1 MIRVFF
7 EITLVVI
14 VFWQFCR
21 IQRFKSE
28 MNHLC
33 DELDSLLDGQKGFLL
48 FRTNN
53 EQVQRLTVSVNVFLE
68 RVYKKNAE
76 FKIIKKELREM
87 MVDLSHDL
95 KTPLTT
101 LSGYVQLLQLR
112 LKEDPENIKSVEQIL
127 KKLKI
132 KTEQT
137 NRGIMQF
144 LDIAKIQS
152 GDMEISKHQIDINR
166 LCKEV
171 LMEYYDVLE
180 LNGIYV
186 NVQIEDK
193 ASMIISDYNAI
204 CCILRN
210 LIDNALKYGMDGKY
224 LGLAVKESDDTISIE
239 VTDHGQGIE
248 KDEQEFI
255 FERNYRAK
263 AVRQK
268 NNNGSG
274 LGLSICSKLAEQ
286 LNAKLRVNS
295 IPHEKTIF
303 KLLLEKS

>member
-1 MIRVFF
+1 MIRLIF
-7 EITLVVI
+7 EILLVVI
-14 VFWQFCR
+14 IVWQFGR
-21 IQRFKSE
+21 LQRYKNE
-28 MNHLC
+28 MNKLA
-33 DELDSLLDGQKGFLL
+33 DELDHILDDQKGFLL

-53 EQVQRLTVSVNVFLE
+53 ETIQRVTVSVNSFLE

-76 FKIIKKELREM
+76 FKVIKKELREM

-112 LKEDPENIKSVEQIL
+112 LKENPDDEASVEQIL
-127 KKLKI
+127 SKLRI

-152 GDMEISKHQIDINR
+152 GDMEIAKHQFDINR

-180 LNGIYV
+180 LNGVDV
-186 NVQIEDK
+186 NIQIDDNS
-193 ASMIISDYNAI
+193 SMIISDQKAI
-204 CCILRN
+204 SCILRN
-210 LIDNALKYGMDGKY
+210 LIDNALKYGMEGKY
-224 LGLAVKESDDTISIE
+224 LGIAVRETNDAISVE
-239 VTDHGQGIE
+239 VEDHGQGIDE
-248 KDEQEFI
+248 DEQEYI

-268 NNNGSG
+268 NSNGSG

-286 LNAKLRVNS
+286 LNANLRVSSLPN
-295 IPHEKTIF
+295 EKTVF

>member
-1 MIRVFF
+1 MIRLIF
-7 EITLVVI
+7 EILLVVI
-14 VFWQFCR
+14 IVWQFGR
-21 IQRFKSE
+21 LQRYKNE
-28 MNHLC
+28 MNKLA
-33 DELDSLLDGQKGFLL
+33 DELDHILDDQKGFLL

-53 EQVQRLTVSVNVFLE
+53 ETIQRVTVSVNSFLE

-76 FKIIKKELREM
+76 FKVIKKELREM

-112 LKEDPENIKSVEQIL
+112 LKENPDDEASVEQIL
-127 KKLKI
+127 SKLRI

-152 GDMEISKHQIDINR
+152 GDMEIAKHQFDINR

-180 LNGIYV
+180 LNGVDV
-186 NVQIEDK
+186 NIQIDDNS
-193 ASMIISDYNAI
+193 SMIISDQKAI
-204 CCILRN
+204 SCILRN
-210 LIDNALKYGMDGKY
+210 LIDNALKYGMEGKY
-224 LGLAVKESDDTISIE
+224 LGIAVRETNDAISVE
-239 VTDHGQGIE
+239 VEDHGQGIDE
-248 KDEQEFI
+248 DEQEYI

-268 NNNGSG
+268 NSNGSG

-286 LNAKLRVNS
+286 LNDNLRVSSLPN
-295 IPHEKTIF
+295 EKTVF

>member
-1 MIRVFF
+1 MIRLVF
-7 EITLVVI
+7 EIFLIVI
-14 VFWQFCR
+14 IVWQFGR
-21 IQRFKSE
+21 LQRLKSE
-28 MNHLC
+28 MNKLSDDLSHVLN
-33 DELDSLLDGQKGFLL
+33 DQKGFLL

-53 EQVQRLTVSVNVFLE
+53 EAIQNLTVSVNAFLE
-68 RVYKKNAE
+68 RVYQKNAE
-76 FKIIKKELREM
+76 FKVIKKELREM

-101 LSGYVQLLQLR
+101 LSGYVQLLQLKY
-112 LKEDPENIKSVEQIL
+112 KEEPDDIESLQNILS
-127 KKLKI
+127 KLKV

-152 GDMEISKHQIDINR
+152 GDMEISMHQFDINR

-180 LNGIYV
+180 LNGVDV
-186 NVQIEDK
+186 NVQVEDK
-193 ASMIISDYNAI
+193 SSIIISDQNAI
-204 CCILRN
+204 TCIIRN
-210 LIDNALKYGMDGKY
+210 LIDNALKYGMEGKF
-224 LGLAVKESDDTISIE
+224 LGLAVREASDAISIE
-239 VTDHGQGIE
+239 VEDHGQGIDE
-248 KDEQEFI
+248 DEQEYI

-268 NNNGSG
+268 NSNGSG

-286 LNAKLRVNS
+286 INATLRVSSVPN
-295 IPHEKTIF
+295 EKTIF

>member
-1 MIRVFF
+1 MIRLVF
-7 EITLVVI
+7 EIFLIVI
-14 VFWQFCR
+14 IVWQFGR
-21 IQRFKSE
+21 LQRFKSE
-28 MNHLC
+28 MNKLADDLNHVLN
-33 DELDSLLDGQKGFLL
+33 DQKGFLL

-53 EQVQRLTVSVNVFLE
+53 EAIQNLTVSVNSFLE
-68 RVYKKNAE
+68 RVYQKSAE
-76 FKIIKKELREM
+76 FKVIKKELREM

-112 LKEDPENIKSVEQIL
+112 YKEAPDDIESVQNILS
-127 KKLKI
+127 KLKI

-152 GDMEISKHQIDINR
+152 GDMEISMHQLDINR

-180 LNGIYV
+180 LNGVDV

-193 ASMIISDYNAI
+193 SSIIISDHNAI
-204 CCILRN
+204 TCILRN
-210 LIDNALKYGMDGKY
+210 LIDNALKYGMEGKF
-224 LGLAVKESDDTISIE
+224 LGLAVREADDAISIE
-239 VTDHGQGIE
+239 VEDHGQGIDE
-248 KDEQEFI
+248 EEQEYI

-268 NNNGSG
+268 NSNGSG
-274 LGLSICSKLAEQ
+274 LGLSICNKLAEQ
-286 LNAKLRVNS
+286 LNAKLRVSSMPN
-295 IPHEKTIF
+295 EKTVF
-303 KLLLEKS
+303 KILLEKS